1 MVLTAGS
8 MFQGYHTLVP
18 VLNSILRDGIGTFK
32 LSSMFVSNQYDDH
45 IITNLDLCDYFTFLV
60 EE

>member
-1 MVLTAGS
+1 